1 MILLQARFSVE
12 LDTADDHLQVLASTV
27 GLWVDVTG
35 GRKRPRPIVR
45 VEYDRRRVAGNRA
58 AAHVHIHAHS
68 PELAWIYGSGGRPAA
83 NLHALHF
90 PVGGQRFRPT
100 FEDFLL
106 FLDREHI
113 FTHFKEG
120 WKPAVLSSLRLWE
133 EVQARVDGTAVSP
146 SGRPIALR
154 DMGY

>member
-1 MILLQARFSVE
+1 M
-12 LDTADDHLQVLASTV
+12 
-27 GLWVDVTG
+27 
-35 GRKRPRPIVR
+35 
-45 VEYDRRRVAGNRA
+45 AGDRA

-100 FEDFLL
+100 LEDFLL

-120 WKPAVLSSLRLWE
+120 WKPAVLSSLRSWE
-133 EVQARVDGTAVSP
+133 EIQARSTVRQYPRLAAD
-146 SGRPIALR
+146 ALR
-154 DMGY
+154 DMGYRDLRCG